1 LIVEQWIEYI
11 SSVYGITGSLKGE
24 KTHSGTVQAK
34 VFRIFEYKKTE
45 GSVWASC

>member
-1 LIVEQWIEYI
+1 LIVEQWIEYNAL
-11 SSVYGITGSLKGE
+11 VYGITGSVKGE

-34 VFRIFEYKKTE
+34 VFKIFKYKKTE